1 MIAHVEVSRS
11 PRGWGRR
18 RIATDDKVDAEHTIG
33 VAYDTLREGE
43 VEVDTNEGQH
53 ETKWQ
58 PNVGEERVKRG
69 WGLD

>member
-18 RIATDDKVDAEHTIG
+18 LIATDDEVDAEHTIG
-33 VAYDTLREGE
+33 VAYDTLGEGE
-43 VEVDTNEGQH
+43 VEVDPNEGQH
-53 ETKWQ
+53 EAKWQ
-58 PNVGEERVKRG
+58 PNVGEEHVKWG